1 MFAKKK
7 LLNKKYIDVSL
18 LAIWYLIILSDIFS
32 KTFNFALQGIITLY
46 VLLPILNKEKPRY
59 PKVILGG
66 LILSGVAVIQSL
78 VVK

>member
-18 LAIWYLIILSDIFS
+18 LAIWYLIILSDLFS

-78 VVK
+78 MVN

>member
-18 LAIWYLIILSDIFS
+18 LAIWYLIILSDLFS

-46 VLLPILNKEKPRY
+46 VLLPILSKEKPRH
-59 PKVILGG
+59 PKLILGG
-66 LILSGVAVIQSL
+66 IILSGVAVIQSL
-78 VVK
+78 VVN